1 MTGGTSGPWPGL
13 RLLLAVA
20 VLVLIGA
27 GIAALAA
34 VPAPGGHGV
43 AAGPGSA
50 AGGGGGGGS
59 PSKPVCPAP
68 RATNTGPLLSGTVLD
83 PPGGF
88 VRQPD
93 GAVNA
98 GVLSEAQV
106 AAVSQNPGRAG
117 AELVRDGFEGADRR
131 VWINGD
137 AGEQIQVTLTQ
148 FSCHEGASDYFDN
161 QQAGSFGV
169 SAPEPFVID
178 GLAGAG
184 GARSTK
190 ADAKGHYLQVV
201 GLVNGSIYVQTGAF
215 TTLPDDG
222 ALAGAVAATQ
232 AAALMPV

>member
-1 MTGGTSGPWPGL
+1 MTGATDAPWHRL
-13 RLLLAVA
+13 RLLLAATVM
-20 VLVLIGA
+20 VLIGA
-27 GIAALAA
+27 GITGVATLP
-34 VPAPGGHGV
+34 VPATAVAG
-43 AAGPGSA
+43 AAGP
-50 AGGGGGGGS
+50 S
-59 PSKPVCPAP
+59 PTMPVCPTP
-68 RATNTGPLLSGTVLD
+68 PATNTGPLLSGTMLN

-93 GAVNA
+93 AAVHA
-98 GVLSEAQV
+98 GVLNASQL
-106 AAVSQNPGRAG
+106 AAVSQSPGRAG
-117 AELVRDGFEGADRR
+117 AELVRDGFEGADQR
-131 VWINGD
+131 VWINRD

-148 FSCHEGASDYFDN
+148 FSCHEGAADYFQR
-161 QQAGSFGV
+161 QQAGAFGV

-222 ALAGAVAATQ
+222 ALAGAVAAMQ
-232 AAALMPV
+232 AAALRPV